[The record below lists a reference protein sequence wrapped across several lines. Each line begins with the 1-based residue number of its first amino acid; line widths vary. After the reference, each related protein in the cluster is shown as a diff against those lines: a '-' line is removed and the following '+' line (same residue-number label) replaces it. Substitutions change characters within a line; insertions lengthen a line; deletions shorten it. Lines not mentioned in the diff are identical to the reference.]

1 MNVPADVFK
10 WLQSVGIAKEGK
22 KVQDNRIEL
31 APETAESIK
40 VGYLF
45 AEVIRSA
52 CRSEPN
58 CNKPIMKTMISSAIF
73 KI

>member
-31 APETAESIK
+31 TTETTELIK

-45 AEVIRSA
+45 AEVIRCA
-52 CRSEPN
+52 CKGEPN
-58 CNKPIMKTMISSAIF
+58 CKEPLTKTTS
-73 KI
+73 

>member
-52 CRSEPN
+52 CRS
-58 CNKPIMKTMISSAIF
+58 
-73 KI
+73 